1 MLVILGYTNEL
12 SECLQRRDQDI
23 LAAIDL
29 VQMAKNRMQELRS
42 HGWDAFLKRVTSFC
56 NTNGIQV
63 PVMEDDYVP
72 YGRSSR
78 FSRRQT
84 NDDHFRREVYLGIV
98 DQIIQELDNRFD
110 EINMELLSC
119 MSALSPANS
128 FAAFDAHK
136 VR

>member
-56 NTNGIQV
+56 NANGIQV

-84 NDDHFRREVYLGIV
+84 NDDHFRR
-98 DQIIQELDNRFD
+98 
-110 EINMELLSC
+110 
-119 MSALSPANS
+119 
-128 FAAFDAHK
+128 
-136 VR
+136 

>member
-1 MLVILGYTNEL
+1 MIAMYPSIRDTLIELGEDTSQRGDWPKIHTFVGVFESFDFVFHAHLMLVILGYTNEL

-56 NTNGIQV
+56 NANGIQV

-84 NDDHFRREVYLGIV
+84 NDDHFRR
-98 DQIIQELDNRFD
+98 
-110 EINMELLSC
+110 
-119 MSALSPANS
+119 
-128 FAAFDAHK
+128 
-136 VR
+136 